1 MTIRDA
7 ADEIKRTVSSADV
20 VALYGYKP
28 DRGGYIGCPFHGE
41 KTPSLRLH
49 KSGWYCYGC
58 HQGGSVID
66 FVMRHEDC
74 TFVAAVKAIDRHMHL
89 GLIDDGPKSLQKAM
103 QERQERQ
110 VWERARADRIAA
122 LEADIRHKDEEQS
135 MWWVIYQSVFATP
148 QEERTAQQW
157 FDMAEAKAYCESI
170 EDEKQQLRLR
180 LEEVRAWRMPS
191 KAHSD

>member
-20 VALYGYKP
+20 AALYGYKP
-28 DRGGYIGCPFHGE
+28 NHGGYIGCPFHGE

-74 TFVAAVKAIDRHMHL
+74 TFVAAVKAIDKHMHL
-89 GLIDDGPKSLQKAM
+89 GLVDDGPKSLQKAM

-110 VWERARADRIAA
+110 AWERARADRIAA

-135 MWWVIYQSVFATP
+135 MWWVIYQSVFSTP
-148 QEERTAQQW
+148 QAERTAQQW
-157 FDMAEAKAYCESI
+157 FDMAEAKAQCESI
-170 EDEKQQLRLR
+170 EDEKQQLRKR

-191 KAHSD
+191 KAHSA

>member
-7 ADEIKRTVSSADV
+7 ADEIKRTVSSAA
-20 VALYGYKP
+20 VAELYGYKP

-58 HQGGSVID
+58 PQGGSVID

-74 TFVAAVKAIDRHMHL
+74 TFVTAVKAIGKHMHL
-89 GLIDDGPKSLQKAM
+89 GLVDDGPKSLQKAM

-110 VWERARADRIAA
+110 AWEKARADRIAA
-122 LEADIRHKDEEQS
+122 LEADIRRKDDEQS

-148 QEERTAQQW
+148 QAERTSRQW
-157 FDMAEAKAYCESI
+157 FDMAEAKAQCVAI
-170 EDEKQQLRLR
+170 EDEKQQLRKR

-191 KAHSD
+191 KAHSA

>member
-7 ADEIKRTVSSADV
+7 ADEIKRSVPTEAVA
-20 VALYGYKP
+20 ALYGYKP

-74 TFVAAVKAIDRHMHL
+74 TFTDAVKAIDKHL
-89 GLIDDGPKSLQKAM
+89 QLRLIDDRPVSLQKGL
-103 QERQERQ
+103 QERRERME
-110 VWERARADRIAA
+110 WESGRQKA
-122 LEADIRHKDEEQS
+122 LEALEAAFCANEGMLCD
-135 MWWVIYQSVFATP
+135 WWAIYQDAFATP
-148 QEERTAQQW
+148 RAERTAKQW
-157 FDMAEAKAYCESI
+157 FDLENARAWCEAI
-170 EDEKQQLRLR
+170 EDEQNQLRKR
-180 LEEVRAWRMPS
+180 MEEVKGWRMPS
-191 KAHSD
+191 RVRSA

>member
-7 ADEIKRTVSSADV
+7 ADEIKRVVSSADV
-20 VALYGYKP
+20 AALYGYKP

-74 TFVAAVKAIDRHMHL
+74 TFVTAVKAIDKHMNL

-110 VWERARADRIAA
+110 VWEKARADRIAA

-148 QEERTAQQW
+148 QAERTSQQW
-157 FDMAEAKAYCESI
+157 FDMAEAKSQCEII
-170 EDEKQQLRLR
+170 EDEKQQLRKR

-191 KAHSD
+191 KAHSA

>member
-7 ADEIKRTVSSADV
+7 AAEIKRTVSSADV
-20 VALYGYKP
+20 AALYGYKP

-74 TFVAAVKAIDRHMHL
+74 TFVAAVKAIDKHMHL
-89 GLIDDGPKSLQKAM
+89 DLIDDGPKSLQKAM

-110 VWERARADRIAA
+110 AWEKARADRIAA
-122 LEADIRHKDEEQS
+122 LEAEIRHKDDEQS

-148 QEERTAQQW
+148 QAERTSQQW
-157 FDMAEAKAYCESI
+157 FDMAEAKAQCEDI
-170 EDEKQQLRLR
+170 EDEKQQLRKR
-180 LEEVRAWRMPS
+180 LEEVRAWRMAS
-191 KAHSD
+191 KAHSA

>member
-7 ADEIKRTVSSADV
+7 ADEIKRTVSSASV
-20 VALYGYKP
+20 AALYGYKP
-28 DRGGYIGCPFHGE
+28 DRGGYIICPFHGE

-74 TFVAAVKAIDRHMHL
+74 TFVTAVKAIDKHMHL
-89 GLIDDGPKSLQKAM
+89 GLVDDGPKSLQKAM
-103 QERQERQ
+103 KERQERQ
-110 VWERARADRIAA
+110 AWEKARADRIAA
-122 LEADIRHKDEEQS
+122 LEADIRRKDDEQS
-135 MWWVIYQSVFATP
+135 MWWIIYQSAFSTP
-148 QEERTAQQW
+148 QAERTSKEW
-157 FDMAEAKAYCESI
+157 FDMAEAKDQCESI
-170 EDEKQQLRLR
+170 EDEKQQLRKR

-191 KAHSD
+191 KAHSA